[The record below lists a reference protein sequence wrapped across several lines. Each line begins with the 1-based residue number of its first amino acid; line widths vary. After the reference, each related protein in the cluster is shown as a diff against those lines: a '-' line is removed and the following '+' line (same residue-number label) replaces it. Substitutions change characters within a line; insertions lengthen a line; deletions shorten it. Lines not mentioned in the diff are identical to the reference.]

1 MCAKGSAEIDY
12 HTKLKMKTE
21 PNKRFLYYDKGIPE
35 LLNDLDEL
43 SQRCGENAA
52 TNAQN
57 LIIAV
62 GKHAVRQRNNP
73 DWWIVAFGTR
83 FFPRSRFPLNVDRAR
98 PCTGAANFVAAI
110 PANTTA
116 SRTRSGRAI
125 PYALIV
131 IVSVSVCDVFYW
143 ILHFGV
149 VVGDACA
156 VTVSFVVYRKP
167 RMRYR

>member
-21 PNKRFLYYDKGIPE
+21 PNKRFLDYDKGIPE

-62 GKHAVRQRNNP
+62 GKHAGIVRCLSEAT
-73 DWWIVAFGTR
+73 DE
-83 FFPRSRFPLNVDRAR
+83 
-98 PCTGAANFVAAI
+98 
-110 PANTTA
+110 
-116 SRTRSGRAI
+116 
-125 PYALIV
+125 
-131 IVSVSVCDVFYW
+131 VSVAVKNLTW
-143 ILHFGV
+143 AITIL
-149 VVGDACA
+149 
-156 VTVSFVVYRKP
+156 TVLLVILTIVMLCK
-167 RMRYR
+167 MG